1 MAGLH
6 ADTRI
11 SLPLRPAL
19 ARHQK
24 QNMREH
30 LEAVQAIV
38 AGLATGDFTA
48 IETAASRMGY
58 SRETATQCEHMGAD
72 APGFAERAIAFHK
85 SADEIA
91 AAARRKDIQGVT
103 ANAQVYERAIRGSSD
118 YDTGIRREMA
128 AGKPARH
135 VHEALMVDD
144 IQRAADA
151 LHPIFEASHRLD
163 GVEAVYHWLQA
174 ACTQQRMLSALRR
187 PAEVQP

>member
-1 MAGLH
+1 MTPRSWFACAAATVMGIVTPAGAAPPAASAHHSMAGLH

-11 SLPLRPAL
+11 SLPVRPAL

-48 IETAASRMGY
+48 I
-58 SRETATQCEHMGAD
+58 ETATQCEHMGAD

-91 AAARRKDIQGVT
+91 AAARRKDIQDVT
-103 ANAQVYERAIRGSSD
+103 ANLSRTLVQCVGCHATYRQDIIGKRSHDRLVEPFIGS
-118 YDTGIRREMA
+118 
-128 AGKPARH
+128 H
-135 VHEALMVDD
+135 H
-144 IQRAADA
+144 
-151 LHPIFEASHRLD
+151 
-163 GVEAVYHWLQA
+163 
-174 ACTQQRMLSALRR
+174 
-187 PAEVQP
+187 